1 MGIGME
7 NLIREYLTIM
17 RATRGMAMRTV
28 VAYETDLLQFARFMA
43 ARGLAAPE
51 EVTHLVVRE
60 FLARLKE
67 EGLAKSSVGRKLA
80 ALRSF
85 FKYLQRRGHLA
96 HNPMMGV
103 ATPRKEKRL
112 PRFLSPE
119 EVELLLAA
127 CKDGTPLARRDLAIL
142 ELLYATG
149 IRLSEL
155 VGLNLEDVD
164 FSLACVRVMGKG
176 GRERIVPMGRLAMAA
191 CEDYLRFVR
200 PLLLGQG
207 NSAERAFFLNRLG
220 TRLSG
225 RSVQRILARA
235 LARVALIRQ
244 ISPHALRH
252 SFATHMLENG
262 ADLRSVQELLGHANV
277 STTQLYTH
285 VTRERLTTVYKK
297 AHPRA

>member
-1 MGIGME
+1 ME
-7 NLIREYLTIM
+7 SLIREYLTAM
-17 RATRGMAMRTV
+17 RATKGMATRTV
-28 VAYETDLLQFARFMA
+28 VAYETDLLQFCRFLA
-43 ARGLAAPE
+43 TRGLAAPE
-51 EVTHLVVRE
+51 GVTHLVVRE

-67 EGLAKSSVGRKLA
+67 KGLAKSSMGRKLA

-85 FKYLQRRGHLA
+85 FKYLCRSGHLA
-96 HNPMMGV
+96 HNPMLGV
-103 ATPRKEKRL
+103 ATPRKERRL
-112 PRFLSPE
+112 PRFLYPQ

-127 CKDGTPLARRDLAIL
+127 CKDTTPLARRDLAIL

-155 VGLNLEDVD
+155 VGLDVDDVD

-176 GRERIVPMGRLAMAA
+176 GRERIVPMGRPAVVA
-191 CEDYLRFVR
+191 CEDYLRVAR
-200 PLLLGQG
+200 PLLLGRSNPDEQ
-207 NSAERAFFLNRLG
+207 AFFLNRLG

-235 LARVALIRQ
+235 LARVAVIRQ
-244 ISPHALRH
+244 VSPHALRH

-262 ADLRSVQELLGHANV
+262 ADLRVVQELLGHVNV
-277 STTQLYTH
+277 STTQIYTH
-285 VTRERLTTVYKK
+285 VTKERLKRVYER